1 MSKVLFYKRMD
12 KYLVINLNYFHLN
25 ACNLFSICYL
35 CFIGSGQASLKRN
48 SKMCLRQLVLNVKID
63 RLNEIEKHLDWAD
76 NYGLSDDDQDGWEH
90 CKQLEKEKQGLLVE
104 IKSLEKYIN
113 Y

>member
-1 MSKVLFYKRMD
+1 
-12 KYLVINLNYFHLN
+12 
-25 ACNLFSICYL
+25 
-35 CFIGSGQASLKRN
+35 
-48 SKMCLRQLVLNVKID
+48 MCLRQLVLGVKIAQ
-63 RLNEIEKHLDWAD
+63 LNGIEKHLEWAD

-90 CKQLEKEKQGLLVE
+90 CKQLEKEKQELVVE

>member
-1 MSKVLFYKRMD
+1 MKLLKKDAVPFLI
-12 KYLVINLNYFHLN
+12 INLNYFQVN

-35 CFIGSGQASLKRN
+35 CFIGSKQLHFKRD
-48 SKMCLRQLVLNVKID
+48 SKMCLRQLVLNIKID
-63 RLNEIEKHLDWAD
+63 RLNEIAEHLDWAD

-90 CKQLEKEKQGLLVE
+90 CKQLEKEQQELLIE